1 MTELTSFTART
12 VLAPL
17 DDTSRS
23 EAVTRRL
30 AQAIRM
36 GLILDGEQ
44 LPSENQLAGSLG
56 VSTVTLREA
65 LAALREQGL
74 VETRRGRR
82 GGTFVVTPTEH
93 LPEELADRL
102 GGYSPQ
108 QLRDIGDLR
117 SAIAGT
123 AARLAAERAL
133 PAEQARLRE
142 QWTRLRDARTA
153 GDRRRADTRLRVE
166 IAAAAQSPRLAQQT
180 IRLIA
185 EVGDLLWL
193 PADGGGCA
201 AVSVEDWSALL
212 DAIKARRA
220 TKARDL
226 ADAHVAA
233 ETARLLDLRLK
244 VAEP

>member
-1 MTELTSFTART
+1 VTELTSFTART

-23 EAVTRRL
+23 AAVLRRL
-30 AQAIRM
+30 TQAIRM
-36 GLILDGEQ
+36 GLISDGEQ

-74 VETRRGRR
+74 VETRRGRG
-82 GGTFVVTPTEH
+82 GGTFVVTPAEH

-102 GGYSPQ
+102 GAFSPQ
-108 QLRDIGDLR
+108 QLRDIGDIR
-117 SAIAGT
+117 AAIAGS

-142 QWTRLRDARTA
+142 QWAILRDAPSV

-166 IAAAAQSPRLAQQT
+166 VAAAAQSPRLAQGT

-193 PADGGGCA
+193 PEQA
-201 AVSVEDWSALL
+201 AVSVDDWAALL
-212 DAIKARRA
+212 DAIGARRA
-220 TKARDL
+220 KKARDL
-226 ADAHVAA
+226 AEQHVAA
-233 ETARLLDLRLK
+233 ETARLVDLRLR

>member
-1 MTELTSFTART
+1 VSELTSFTART

-44 LPSENQLAGSLG
+44 LPSESQLAGSLG

-82 GGTFVVTPTEH
+82 GGTFVVAPTEH

-102 GGYSPQ
+102 GGLSPQ
-108 QLRDIGDLR
+108 QLRDFGDVR

-142 QWTRLRDARTA
+142 QWAKLRDARTT

-180 IRLIA
+180 VRLIA

-193 PADGGGCA
+193 PGDGGGCA

-212 DAIKARRA
+212 DAIRARRA

-226 ADAHVAA
+226 AERHVAA